1 MAETN
6 SSFSRFSQIVL
17 NDASMERARILED
30 VEAKRK
36 KALQEAEYQAAA
48 EMHQTIQDETVR
60 LEAESGRILSRHML
74 ENNRRI
80 ATRREAISLEVFS
93 AVRERLC
100 AWNQTP
106 EYREA
111 LGKLYCRAFEELGS
125 PWDAVIY
132 LRKEDLSLDSDLAR
146 LLPGRHVEFR
156 EGPIMLGGLIMDCHS
171 RMLRVD
177 LSYDTALDDLNG
189 HFAELF
195 GLRLSDE

>member
-1 MAETN
+1 MAEAN

-17 NDASMERARILED
+17 NDASRERSRILED
-30 VEAKRK
+30 VETRRK
-36 KALQEAEYQAAA
+36 TALREAEYTAAA
-48 EMHQTIQDETVR
+48 AMRQTIQDETVR
-60 LEAESGRILSRHML
+60 LEAESGRTISRHML

-80 ATRREAISLEVFS
+80 ATRREAISEEVFA
-93 AVRERLC
+93 AVRERLHQ
-100 AWNQTP
+100 WNQTP

-111 LGKLYCRAFEELGS
+111 LGKLYCRAFEELGN

-132 LRKEDLSLDSDLAR
+132 LRQEDLHLDSELAR

-156 EGPIMLGGLIMDCHS
+156 EGPITLGGLIMDCHS
-171 RMLRVD
+171 KMLRVD

>member
-1 MAETN
+1 MAEVN

-17 NDASMERARILED
+17 DDASRERTRILED
-30 VEAKRK
+30 VETRRS
-36 KALQEAEYQAAA
+36 KALREAEQAAA
-48 EMHQTIQDETVR
+48 AAMRQTIHEETVR
-60 LEAESGRILSRHML
+60 LEAESGRTISRHML

-80 ATRREAISLEVFS
+80 ATRREAISEEVFR
-93 AVRERLC
+93 AVHDRLLS
-100 AWNQTP
+100 WTRTP
-106 EYREA
+106 EYRQA

-132 LRKEDLSLDSDLAR
+132 LRQEDLALDSDLAR

-156 EGPIMLGGLIMDCHS
+156 EGSFTLGGLIMDCHS

-177 LSYDTALDDLNG
+177 LSYDTALGDLDG
-189 HFAELF
+189 HFAEMF